1 MKITSVA
8 ALQMKQLL
16 DGERIPFSRLSH
28 PVFRQLL
35 DEKILSVQLQG
46 RSKRICYLTDG
57 ALLTNYLYNQFGIVD
72 LDEYARQL
80 SSAGNEGSRTENIKL
95 STHSKLTV
103 IRTFQGFMVNTYG
116 PIKVSINDVKQTLH
130 PATGSFVFIYDY
142 PTFDIPADI
151 TVVGMENPANF
162 RYIENQQA
170 LFSGITPLFV
180 SRYPQNQHKD
190 LLSWLQSIPNPY
202 LHFGDF
208 DFAGIRIYQQEYK
221 RTLQERASLFIP
233 KNLPEILHR
242 YGNRELYNNQL
253 SLASQLSE
261 EEPEVKELIRLLH
274 QEHKGLEQ
282 EIFID
287 AL

>member
-8 ALQMKQLL
+8 ALLMKQLL

-46 RSKRICYLTDG
+46 RSKRVCYLTHG
-57 ALLTNYLYNQFGIVD
+57 TLLTNYLYNQFGIDD
-72 LDEYARQL
+72 LEEYARQL
-80 SSAGNEGSRTENIKL
+80 SSSEKELSRTENIKL
-95 STHSKLTV
+95 STHSKLTTT
-103 IRTFQGFMVNTYG
+103 RTFQGFMVNTYR
-116 PIKVSINDVKQTLH
+116 PIEVFINHVKQTLH
-130 PATGSFVFIYDY
+130 PAMGSFVFIYDY
-142 PTFDIPADI
+142 PSFRIPANI
-151 TVVGMENPANF
+151 TVVGIENPANF
-162 RYIENQQA
+162 RYIENQQE
-170 LFSGITPLFV
+170 LFRGITPLFV

-208 DFAGIRIYQQEYK
+208 DFAGIRIYQQEFK
-221 RTLQERASLFIP
+221 RTLQQRASFFIP
-233 KNLPEILHR
+233 ENLPEVLRR

-253 SLASQLSE
+253 SLATQLSE

-282 EIFID
+282 EIFIE
-287 AL
+287 